1 MGFGGLYTQYEPR
14 FWYFEI
20 IIIMHKCLMTGA
32 MVVVGS
38 GTPLQPLVA
47 MLVQMM
53 FLLSVLKMAPYN
65 DDLDDWSSFISSL
78 ALTLTT
84 LAGYTLMMRTNQQ
97 EDFVLAPGIITNFLI
112 VSNAAVFVYQIL
124 VIGYVGYQGRREKK
138 LLLSAK
144 KSSGNSKT
152 QVMTVNNNST
162 GLEEE
167 KVDEIK
173 NWN

>member
-1 MGFGGLYTQYEPR
+1 
-14 FWYFEI
+14 
-20 IIIMHKCLMTGA
+20 MTGA

-47 MLVQMM
+47 MLVQMI

-84 LAGYTLMMRTNQQ
+84 LAGYTLMIKTGRLD
-97 EDFVLAPGIITNFLI
+97 DFVLAPEIITTFLI
-112 VSNAAVFVYQIL
+112 VSNAAVFVYQIV
-124 VIGYVGYQGRREKK
+124 VIGYVGYQERLEKK

-144 KSSGNSKT
+144 KSKT
-152 QVMTVNNNST
+152 QVKPINNNLT
-162 GLEEE
+162 ALEKQIAME
-167 KVDEIK
+167 D
-173 NWN
+173 NAQRAWNQ

>member
-1 MGFGGLYTQYEPR
+1 
-14 FWYFEI
+14 
-20 IIIMHKCLMTGA
+20 
-32 MVVVGS
+32 MVVVGG

-84 LAGYTLMMRTNQQ
+84 LAGYTLMMKTNQP

-112 VSNAAVFVYQIL
+112 VSNAAVFVYQIV
-124 VIGYVGYQGRREKK
+124 VIGYVGYQVRLEKK

-144 KSSGNSKT
+144 KLNGNSKT
-152 QVMTVNNNST
+152 QVIPINNNST
-162 GLEEE
+162 GVDEE

-173 NWN
+173 NWSLRPKLNHKT